1 MRPRSIPFPS
11 INASPFAAL
20 DMPEASRLAGVY
32 LLTPDADPAGF
43 ERVLTTTRQA
53 LDAGVRAVQY
63 RNKMASGTRRVEEAG
78 RLIALAR
85 AFDAL
90 AIVNDDLE
98 LALAVGA
105 DGLHLGKDDGELAP
119 ARTRFDGV
127 LGASCY
133 DDLER
138 AGRAVAA
145 GADALAFGS
154 MFVSSTKPGAVR
166 APLALLTQARSRW
179 PATTIIAIGGITAA
193 TIASVAAA
201 GAHAA
206 ALISAVYDAA
216 NPSRAAGELIEQFR
230 QGQEHE
236 SQRATV

>member
-1 MRPRSIPFPS
+1 
-11 INASPFAAL
+11 
-20 DMPEASRLAGVY
+20 MPQTSRLAGVY
-32 LLTPDADPAGF
+32 LLTPDADAAGF
-43 ERVLTTTRQA
+43 KRVLASTQQA

-63 RNKMASGTRRVEEAG
+63 RNKTATGARRIDEAG
-78 RLIALAR
+78 RLIALAHD
-85 AFDAL
+85 FDAM

-105 DGLHLGKDDGELAP
+105 DGLHLGKDDFELVP
-119 ARTRFDGV
+119 ARARFAGL

-154 MFVSSTKPGAVR
+154 IFASPTKPGAVR

-179 PATTIIAIGGITAA
+179 PAKTIIAIGGITAA
-193 TIASVAAA
+193 NIASVAAA

-216 NPSRAAGELIEQFR
+216 DPARAAGELIEQFR
-230 QGQEHE
+230 LGQEHE
-236 SQRATV
+236 SQRAVV